1 MISSGD
7 VAKPRMRDCKGECK
21 TASRLLSPSSTLLPA
36 GPGGYRETPYST
48 VHTHRS
54 RVEQRIEHGSI
65 IEHLPSQEYSLQAM
79 DPSLLT
85 TLLELDRRKTRTR
98 RKCLEQNHRAIRA
111 ILEDSGA
118 TTLLQSCAI
127 ADEDIRQMLDECIAS
142 QASARSGRQEDD
154 TKFSAARTLSR
165 AELEAIKKDICAR
178 LALVKEELDRDCA
191 EAPRMKSETA
201 PCGARS
207 FAHAGSA
214 GRSKLPLLYLSL
226 LPLSLLS
233 LSLSLSREREPSRVP
248 FWVDTVASIVVF
260 ILAFLATYYLQRSPV
275 SSRLLPV

>member
-1 MISSGD
+1 
-7 VAKPRMRDCKGECK
+7 
-21 TASRLLSPSSTLLPA
+21 
-36 GPGGYRETPYST
+36 
-48 VHTHRS
+48 
-54 RVEQRIEHGSI
+54 VEQRIEHGSIIEHDDDDDDDDAFYGSI

-85 TLLELDRRKTRTR
+85 TLLELDRRKTRMR

-142 QASARSGRQEDD
+142 QASARRGRKEDD

-165 AELEAIKKDICAR
+165 AKLEAIKKDICAR

-191 EAPRMKSETA
+191 EAPRMKAETA

-214 GRSKLPLLYLSL
+214 GRSKLPLLSLSL

-233 LSLSLSREREPSRVP
+233 ISLRGSLSRERELSRVP
-248 FWVDTVASIVVF
+248 FWVDTGASIVVF
-260 ILAFLATYYLQRSPV
+260 TLAFLATYYLQRSPV
-275 SSRLLPV
+275 DVPSGYSGGT

>member
-1 MISSGD
+1 M
-7 VAKPRMRDCKGECK
+7 
-21 TASRLLSPSSTLLPA
+21 
-36 GPGGYRETPYST
+36 
-48 VHTHRS
+48 
-54 RVEQRIEHGSI
+54 EQRIEHGSIIEHDDDDDDDAFYGSI

-85 TLLELDRRKTRTR
+85 TLLELDRRKTRMR

-142 QASARSGRQEDD
+142 QASARRGGKEDD

-165 AELEAIKKDICAR
+165 AKLEAIKKDICAR

-191 EAPRMKSETA
+191 EAPRMKAETA

-214 GRSKLPLLYLSL
+214 GRSKLPLLSLSL

-260 ILAFLATYYLQRSPV
+260 TLAFLATYYLQRSPV
-275 SSRLLPV
+275 DVPSGYSGGT